1 MTQGQYKLVIVGSGF
16 AGLGLAYKLKKAG
29 IDDFIILEKADGVGG
44 TWRHNTYPGAECDI
58 ASSLYSYSFAP
69 NPGWDFKWSKQPQ
82 ILSYIESF
90 AEENN
95 LNCHVKFGQTVK
107 SAKYSKGHWSVNTE
121 EGETYECQFFVS
133 AIGQLHHPSIPNFKD
148 KESFEGPNFHSAQ
161 WDHSV
166 DLQGKNVGVIGV
178 GASAAQLIPEVA
190 KIAKHLTV
198 YQRSPN
204 WIINKHDRPYSRF
217 EKWLAKK
224 LPFMAKLYR
233 GGLWCQGEFF
243 IWPVIKG
250 AKIRGALVRGLNAL
264 EIKAHVKDPEK
275 RAKLKPNYPVGAK
288 RILLSDTY
296 YKAIGRDNVTLETD
310 GISRIEKD
318 GIQTKTGKIHAHD
331 VIVYATGFYTNP
343 FLKEIDVRGKGGVK
357 LREHWKDGAFAYL
370 GVTTSGFPNMFIL
383 YGPNTNT
390 GHTSIIYKL
399 EAQFEHIL
407 KLMAKTAGGTVSVKE
422 AAEAAYNIEAQDKL
436 SKLAWAKIDASWYKD
451 GTRVT
456 NNWHGGSTEFKRR
469 LENPIYE
476 HFSFSHPISD
486 KDAVE
491 QN

>member
-1 MTQGQYKLVIVGSGF
+1 MSQHRYKLVIVGAGF
-16 AGLGLAYKLKKAG
+16 AGLGLAYRLKKAG

-69 NPGWDFKWSKQPQ
+69 NPAWDFKWSKQPQ
-82 ILSYIESF
+82 ILGYIESF
-90 AEENN
+90 VQDND
-95 LNCHVKFGQTVK
+95 LYRHIKFNQSVK
-107 SAKYSKGHWSVNTE
+107 SADYEGGRWTINTQDGGKYNS
-121 EGETYECQFFVS
+121 QFFVS
-133 AIGQLHHPSIPNFKD
+133 AIGQLHHPSIPAFDGKAD
-148 KESFEGPNFHSAQ
+148 FEGPSFHSAE

-166 DLQGKNVGVIGV
+166 DLSDKNVAVIGV

-190 KIAKHLTV
+190 KVAQHLTV
-198 YQRSPN
+198 YQRSSN

-217 EKWLAKK
+217 EKWLARK

-233 GGLWCQGEFF
+233 GGLWCQGEYF

-250 AKIRGALVRGLNAL
+250 AKLRGALVRGLNAL
-264 EIKAHVKDPEK
+264 EIRAHVKDPDK
-275 RAKLKPNYPVGAK
+275 RARLKPDYPVGAK

-296 YKAIGRDNVTLETD
+296 YKAIGRENVTLETG
-310 GISRIEKD
+310 GIARIQKKT
-318 GIQTKTGKIHAHD
+318 IQTKTDIIHPHD
-331 VIVYATGFYTNP
+331 VIVYATGFHTNP
-343 FLKEIDVRGKGGVK
+343 FLKEIEVRGNGGED

-370 GVTTSGFPNMFIL
+370 GVTTSGFPNMFML

-407 KLMAKTAGGTVSVKE
+407 KLISKAGEGVVSVNE
-422 AAEAAYNIEAQDKL
+422 PAEAAYNKEAQEKL

-456 NNWHGGSTEFKRR
+456 NNWHGGSIEFKRR
-469 LENPIYE
+469 LQNPIYA
-476 HFSFSHPISD
+476 HFTFSHPISD
-486 KDAVE
+486 KITAE
-491 QN
+491 

>member
-1 MTQGQYKLVIVGSGF
+1 MPKNSQRLVIVGTGF
-16 AGLGLAYKLKKAG
+16 AGLGLAYKLKQAG
-29 IDDFIILEKADGVGG
+29 IDDFLILEKSDGVGG

-90 AEENN
+90 AEDND
-95 LNCHVKFGQTVK
+95 LYTHIKFSKTVK
-107 SAKYSKGHWSVNTE
+107 SAHFKDGRWSVDTDD
-121 EGETYECQFFVS
+121 GEVYDCQFFVS
-133 AIGQLHHPSIPNFKD
+133 AIGQLHHPSVPNFKGRD
-148 KESFEGPNFHSAQ
+148 LFKGPSFHSAE
-161 WDHSV
+161 WDHTV
-166 DLQGKNVGVIGV
+166 DLRSKNVGVIGV

-190 KIAKHLTV
+190 KIANHLTV

-217 EKWLAKK
+217 EKWLARK

-233 GGLWCQGEFF
+233 GGLWCQGEFL

-250 AKIRGALVRGLNAL
+250 AKLRGALIRGLNAL
-264 EIKAHVKDPEK
+264 EIKAHVKDPKK
-275 RAKLKPNYPVGAK
+275 RAKLRPDYPVGAK
-288 RILLSDTY
+288 RILLSDKY
-296 YKAIGRDNVTLETD
+296 YAAIGRENVTLETD
-310 GISRIEKD
+310 GIEEIQET
-318 GIQTKTGKIHAHD
+318 GILTQAGAQHPHD

-343 FLKEIDVRGKGGVK
+343 FLKEIEVRGMGGAD

-370 GVTTSGFPNMFIL
+370 GVTTAGFPNMFML

-390 GHTSIIYKL
+390 GHTSIVYKL

-407 KLMAKTAGGTVSVKE
+407 KLIAKTGPGMVEINEE
-422 AAEAAYNIEAQDKL
+422 AETAYNIEAQDKL

-451 GTRVT
+451 GARVT
-456 NNWHGGSTEFKRR
+456 NNWHGGSVEFKRR
-469 LENPIYE
+469 LESPIFE
-476 HFSFSHPISD
+476 HFIFSHPIPD
-486 KDAVE
+486 KTAGK
-491 QN
+491 

>member
-1 MTQGQYKLVIVGSGF
+1 MPRLVIVGSGF
-16 AGLGLAYKLKKAG
+16 AGLGLAYKLKQAG
-29 IDDFIILEKADGVGG
+29 IDDFIILEKSNGVGG

-90 AEENN
+90 AEKYD
-95 LNCHVKFGQTVK
+95 LYRHIKFGETVQG
-107 SAKYSKGHWSVNTE
+107 AEYSNGRWNVETQKGQIYN
-121 EGETYECQFFVS
+121 CQFFVS
-133 AIGQLHHPSIPNFKD
+133 AIGQLHHPATPHFKGKD
-148 KESFEGPNFHSAQ
+148 SFEGPNFHSAE

-166 DLQGKNVGVIGV
+166 DLNGKNIGVIGV
-178 GASAAQLIPEVA
+178 GASAAQLIPELT

-217 EKWLAKK
+217 EKWLARK

-233 GGLWCQGEFF
+233 GGLWCQGEFL

-250 AKIRGALVRGLNAL
+250 AKLRGALVRGLNAL
-264 EIKAHVKDPEK
+264 EIKAHVKDPQK
-275 RAKLKPNYPVGAK
+275 RAKLKPDYAVGAK
-288 RILLSDTY
+288 RILLSDKY
-296 YKAIGRDNVTLETD
+296 YPAIGQDNVTLETD
-310 GISRIEKD
+310 GISEIQKD
-318 GIQTKTGKIHAHD
+318 GILTASGTQHTHD
-331 VIVYATGFYTNP
+331 VIVYATGFHTNP
-343 FLKEIDVRGKGGVK
+343 FLKEIDVKGVGDAN
-357 LREHWKDGAFAYL
+357 LREHWKEGAFAYL
-370 GVTTSGFPNMFIL
+370 GVTTSGFPNMFML

-390 GHTSIIYKL
+390 GHTSIVYKL

-407 KLMAKTAGGTVSVKE
+407 KLITKTGAGVVEVKSE
-422 AAEAAYNIEAQDKL
+422 PEAAYNAEAQDKL

-451 GTRVT
+451 GARVT
-456 NNWHGGSTEFKRR
+456 NNWHGSSVEFKRR

-476 HFSFSHPISD
+476 HFTFIYPISD
-486 KDAVE
+486 KVTTE
-491 QN
+491 

>member
-1 MTQGQYKLVIVGSGF
+1 MTGNRQRLVIVGTGF

-29 IDDFIILEKADGVGG
+29 IDDFVILEKSDGVGG

-82 ILSYIESF
+82 ILGYIENF
-90 AEENN
+90 AQEND
-95 LNCHVKFGQTVK
+95 LYRHIRFGQKVE
-107 SAKYSKGHWSVNTE
+107 SAH
-121 EGETYECQFFVS
+121 YENGRWLVSTADNEVFDCQFFVS
-133 AIGQLHHPSIPNFKD
+133 AIGQLHHPSIPNFKG
-148 KESFEGPNFHSAQ
+148 KKLFKGPSFHSAE

-166 DLQGKNVGVIGV
+166 DLKGKNVAVVGV

-190 KIAKHLTV
+190 KMAKHLTV

-217 EKWLAKK
+217 EKWLARK

-233 GGLWCQGEFF
+233 GGLWCQGEYI

-275 RAKLKPNYPVGAK
+275 RAKLKPDYPVGAK
-288 RILLSDTY
+288 RILLSDKY
-296 YKAIGRDNVTLETD
+296 YAAIGRDNVTLETD
-310 GISRIEKD
+310 GIDVFKAT
-318 GIQTKTGKIHAHD
+318 GILTKTGTHHLHD
-331 VIVYATGFYTNP
+331 VIIYATGFHTNP
-343 FLKEIDVRGKGGVK
+343 FLKEIEVRGANGAD
-357 LREHWKDGAFAYL
+357 LRGHWKEGAFAYL
-370 GVTTSGFPNMFIL
+370 GVTTSNFPNMFML

-407 KLMAKTAGGTVSVKE
+407 KLIGKTGEGIVEVNP
-422 AAEAAYNIEAQDKL
+422 AAEEAYNIEAQEKL

-451 GTRVT
+451 GARVT
-456 NNWHGGSTEFKRR
+456 NNWHGSSTEFKRR
-469 LENPIYE
+469 LENPIFE
-476 HFSFSHPISD
+476 HFSFTHPISD
-486 KDAVE
+486 KVAAE
-491 QN
+491 